1 MVFTERNLLNCP
13 FQNEDEQKPRGR
25 KWRRERM
32 LGKKI
37 GNCEVRHKLNKGGTS
52 MLYACVM
59 NGRDRICK
67 ITDGKYTDTLWKEYE
82 TLRKLKHPNIVE
94 VFDCIDCNR
103 IVAMAMEPI
112 TKGDLH
118 DFIIKK
124 WPIHA
129 DRRRKFATQILSAVE
144 CIHCLDIAHCDIKL
158 ENILITNDDD
168 LKLIDFGSALYV
180 KEATFDDFAYIA
192 TTPEYLPPEI
202 ICASANEGY
211 DIRAIDEWSVG
222 VVLFIL
228 LTGRFPFGEVDQNKI
243 AKYIKKMR
251 SATSFELKQKE
262 EGLIYF
268 ERDYLAMLRG
278 LLCFDHER
286 RSPVCKVLK
295 MPYFETMTM
304 TPLEEVLD
312 EIDADFE
319 GIFDM

>member
-1 MVFTERNLLNCP
+1 MV
-13 FQNEDEQKPRGR
+13 
-25 KWRRERM
+25 
-32 LGKKI
+32 GKKI
-37 GNCEVRHKLNKGGTS
+37 GNCDVKHKLNKGGTS
-52 MLYACVM
+52 VLYSCAI
-59 NGRDRICK
+59 NDRERICK
-67 ITDGKYTDTLWKEYE
+67 ITDGKYTDTLWKEFE
-82 TLRKLKHPNIVE
+82 ILRKLKHPNIIDA
-94 VFDCIDCNR
+94 FDCIECNR
-103 IVAMAMEPI
+103 IVAMLMEPVS
-112 TKGDLH
+112 KGDLH
-118 DFIIKK
+118 DFIIRK

-129 DRRRKFATQILSAVE
+129 DIRRKFVTQVLSAVE

-158 ENILITNDDD
+158 ENILITDDD
-168 LKLIDFGSALYV
+168 NLKLIDFGSALYV

-202 ICASANEGY
+202 ICASADEGY

-228 LTGRFPFGEVDQNKI
+228 LTGRFPFGDVDQNKI

-251 SATSFELKQKE
+251 TATSFELRQKE

-268 ERDYLAMLRG
+268 ERDYLAMLRA

-286 RSPVCKVLK
+286 RSPVSKVLT
-295 MPYFETMTM
+295 MSYFNTLTMA
-304 TPLEEVLD
+304 PLDDVLD